1 MSEGGAAACPKAT
14 IQALVSSPCVLPIDT
29 QSDDSKR

>member
-14 IQALVSSPCVLPIDT
+14 IQALVSSPGLLPIDT
-29 QSDDSKR
+29 QSDDPKR

>member
-1 MSEGGAAACPKAT
+1 MSEGGAAACPKVT
-14 IQALVSSPCVLPIDT
+14 IDALVSSPYLLPIDT